1 MLFLRTEAGLAHAHF
16 SNFFLDTQLS
26 KTSSVPLNVAMNK
39 CTKLQRPK
47 GCREGS
53 QGEVG
58 GWIGWLQLNRRA
70 LFISRAVWCWVT
82 VFGRCQVAERSIQN
96 CLIIMKPDDVIM
108 VWLHK
113 VTLFNSL
120 IFWFL
125 LSVGAYKHMGAISP
139 CVYSIVSASN
149 IKLWQDGSTQC
160 GLWNVW
166 WLLKFAEMWQCLYK
180 IARLS
185 QCKQWI
191 FLNQ

>member
-1 MLFLRTEAGLAHAHF
+1 MSLIFFGVSLPVCPAYFHWRQLTGSFPWKLWKFLLKEGFVLLCVIIFVWLQTKIENQKRKR
-16 SNFFLDTQLS
+16 NFFS
-26 KTSSVPLNVAMNK
+26 RRPLAS
-39 CTKLQRPK
+39 CL
-47 GCREGS
+47 
-53 QGEVG
+53 
-58 GWIGWLQLNRRA
+58 WA
-70 LFISRAVWCWVT
+70 D
-82 VFGRCQVAERSIQN
+82 RSIQN